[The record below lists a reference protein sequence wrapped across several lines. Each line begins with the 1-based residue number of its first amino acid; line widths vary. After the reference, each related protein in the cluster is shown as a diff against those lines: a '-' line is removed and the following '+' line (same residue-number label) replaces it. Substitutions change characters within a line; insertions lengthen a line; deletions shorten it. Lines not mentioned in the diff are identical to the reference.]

1 MNENEAVEKV
11 RQLRLSVDT
20 TLRYWKAGAQFPKVF
35 LIILSG
41 ILAMNLF
48 SLWLNVYNLEI
59 ANYFLGSIKIGAGSY
74 LGEGFPDFAIFFVFA
89 VIVYKIL
96 HKPFKMP
103 VGKEW
108 DEYLKEGVPGIIRII
123 ETTDWEEM
131 LVNLKKAK
139 LAFIVISAML
149 FLVYLGITFTVFFYV
164 YGILL
169 ENILGIPVNL
179 YIVLFG
185 SILLVIA
192 LGDRSIRQRYNEL
205 WHMDSLVTGLRWFY
219 TEFQN
224 AGI

>member
-1 MNENEAVEKV
+1 MDEKGAVDKI
-11 RQLRLSVDT
+11 RQLKLSVDT
-20 TLRYWKAGAQFPKVF
+20 TLRYWKAGAQFQKVF

-41 ILAMNLF
+41 ILAVSIF

-59 ANYFLGSIKIGAGSY
+59 ANYFLGSIKLGAGNY
-74 LGEGFPDFAIFFVFA
+74 LREGFPDIAIFFAFA

-96 HKPFKMP
+96 HKPFKLP
-103 VGKEW
+103 VGNEW

-139 LAFIVISAML
+139 LAFIVISAMI
-149 FLVYLGITFTVFFYV
+149 FLLYLGITFILFFFA
-164 YGILL
+164 YGLL
-169 ENILGIPVNL
+169 LGNVLGIPINL

-205 WHMDSLVTGLRWFY
+205 WHMDSLVAELRWFY

-224 AGI
+224 ARI

>member
-1 MNENEAVEKV
+1 MDENEAVEKI
-11 RQLRLSVDT
+11 RQLKLSVDT
-20 TLRYWKAGAQFPKVF
+20 TLRYWKAGTQFPKVF

-41 ILAMNLF
+41 ILAVNLF

-59 ANYFLGSIKIGAGSY
+59 VNYFLGSIKIGAGNH
-74 LGEGFPDFAIFFVFA
+74 LEEGVPDFAIFFVFA

-139 LAFIVISAML
+139 LAFIVISAMV
-149 FLVYLGITFTVFFYV
+149 FLLYLGITFILFFFA
-164 YGILL
+164 YGLLL
-169 ENILGIPVNL
+169 ESVLGIPINL

-192 LGDRSIRQRYNEL
+192 LGDRSIRQRYYEL
-205 WHMDSLVTGLRWFY
+205 WHMDSLVTELRWFY

-224 AGI
+224 TGI